1 MFELVIWI
9 ACLGYENGSELLAG
23 DRVLL
28 GAVSLV
34 SAAASPAVASLFGT
48 VLVVIFKLNFH
59 LLDEKLT
66 TTLVTFFKV

>member
-1 MFELVIWI
+1 M
-9 ACLGYENGSELLAG
+9 GYENGSELLAG